1 MSSTSGYLLIV
12 EDDPDILKL
21 LNATLTYRG
30 YRVVTAH
37 NGKDGLEAVQKE
49 RPALVIADI
58 MMPKLDG
65 FGLVHRLRINPET
78 RTIPVIFITATF
90 ISAEDKAFALDIGV
104 TRFLQKPLD
113 MDAFLRTLDQLLE
126 QGQPAALEPL
136 EELSFYEGYRTRLE
150 AKLIQKNRQVARD
163 EGLLNAHPEQD
174 DLVLHASLR
183 QAIRERDELK
193 LLLDQV
199 QAHLA
204 KFAKSG

>member
-1 MSSTSGYLLIV
+1 VT
-12 EDDPDILKL
+12 
-21 LNATLTYRG
+21 TY
-30 YRVVTAH
+30 

-113 MDAFLRTLDQLLE
+113 MDVFLRTLEQLLE
-126 QGQPAALEPL
+126 QSQPAALEPL
-136 EELSFYEGYRTRLE
+136 EELSFYEGYRSRLE
-150 AKLIQKNRQVARD
+150 AKLTQKNRQIARD
-163 EGLLNAHPEQD
+163 EGLLKIHPDQD

-193 LLLDQV
+193 ILLEQV
-199 QAHLA
+199 QTHLA
-204 KFAKSG
+204 KFAKSE

>member
-1 MSSTSGYLLIV
+1 MSPTSGYLLIV

-21 LNATLTYRG
+21 LNATLTFRG
-30 YRVVTAH
+30 YRVVTAR
-37 NGKDGLEAVQKE
+37 NGKEGLDAIQKE

-65 FGLVHRLRINPET
+65 FGLVHRLRIDPET
-78 RTIPVIFITATF
+78 RNLPVMFITATF

-113 MDAFLRTLDQLLE
+113 MDVFLQTLEQLLDQR
-126 QGQPAALEPL
+126 QPTELEPL
-136 EELSFYEGYRTRLE
+136 EEFSFYEGYRIRLE
-150 AKLIQKNRQVARD
+150 AKLAQKNRQMARD
-163 EGLLNAHPEQD
+163 EALLSAHPEQD

-193 LLLDQV
+193 LLLEQIQV
-199 QAHLA
+199 HLA
-204 KFAKSG
+204 KFAKSA

>member
-1 MSSTSGYLLIV
+1 MSRISGYLLIV

-21 LNATLTYRG
+21 LNATLTFRG

-37 NGKDGLEAVQKE
+37 NGKDGLDAVQKE
-49 RPALVIADI
+49 HPALVIADI

-90 ISAEDKAFALDIGV
+90 ISPEDKAFALDIGV

-113 MDAFLRTLDQLLE
+113 MEAFLHTLDQLVD
-126 QGQPAALEPL
+126 QAQPMAMEPL
-136 EELSFYEGYRTRLE
+136 EELNFYEGYRIRLE
-150 AKLIQKNRQVARD
+150 AKLVQKNRQIARD
-163 EGLLNAHPEQD
+163 EGLLHIHPDQD
-174 DLVLHASLR
+174 DLVLHSSLR

-193 LLLDQV
+193 LLLEQV
-199 QAHLA
+199 QNHLA
-204 KFAKSG
+204 KFARSE